1 MTFVENIEMSR
12 YSGRSIGESYDW
24 KLIILYLFLVFIGW
38 ANIYASVH
46 GADVEGIF
54 DFSANSGKQYDDECH
69 SSSGCSLLS
78 GLARPSYFWSIPT
91 FGKEAQH
98 FST

>member
-1 MTFVENIEMSR
+1 MSR

-54 DFSANSGKQYDDECH
+54 DFSANSGKQ
-69 SSSGCSLLS
+69 
-78 GLARPSYFWSIPT
+78 FI
-91 FGKEAQH
+91 
-98 FST
+98 